1 MPAADLLKPQSNP
14 KCDAPEPREEL
25 RKLSWERECF
35 RVAEIIVRDRLDRL
49 QASVAKTIRAVK
61 RSDRN
66 AL

>member
-1 MPAADLLKPQSNP
+1 M
-14 KCDAPEPREEL
+14 
-25 RKLSWERECF
+25 
-35 RVAEIIVRDRLDRL
+35 AEIIARDRLDRL